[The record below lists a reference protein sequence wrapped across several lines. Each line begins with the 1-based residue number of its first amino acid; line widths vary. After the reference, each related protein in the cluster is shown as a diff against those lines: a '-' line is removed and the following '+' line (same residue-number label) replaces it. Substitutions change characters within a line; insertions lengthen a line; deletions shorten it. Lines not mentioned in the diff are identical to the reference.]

1 MGNIPVLDI
10 QYGNIWSNIS
20 DELFE
25 KLEPKFGDMFKVEI
39 FNGDKLV
46 YQGNMP
52 FVESFGDVDEGKP
65 MIYYNSLLNVSTA
78 INMGNFAA
86 QYKVSSGADWTIKL
100 TKIK

>member
-1 MGNIPVLDI
+1 
-10 QYGNIWSNIS
+10 
-20 DELFE
+20 
-25 KLEPKFGDMFKVEI
+25 
-39 FNGDKLV
+39 
-46 YQGNMP
+46 MP